1 MQTGSTPGHAN
12 GNQRTS
18 KRNNKKRRTA
28 SRKTSPKVT
37 TRSTKRGSGS
47 PVAEMSKL
55 LVILWLFSSFLYAFL
70 WK

>member
-1 MQTGSTPGHAN
+1 MQTGGTPGHAN
-12 GNQRTS
+12 RNQRTS
-18 KRNNKKRRTA
+18 NRKKKKRPTA
-28 SRKTSPKVT
+28 SGKATPTVT

-47 PVAEMSKL
+47 PVTEMSKL